1 MVFIA
6 SLVMGMFI
14 IAFFSIIFYLI
25 KPATFMFTLKRQSV
39 GRLQIIGYWI
49 LYLFALLVLIGMFQ
63 SEGDSSSSL
72 LGFFLGMT
80 IQILLCIYSSK
91 EKNNI
96 KVIRK
101 IVPPNLPVIY
111 PSSLSEPCSINRSEE
126 QFTKLTSPNDI
137 PIETE
142 STSVLLAQTANQSEW
157 KIVSSTSEVVDYEHI
172 FITQQKQL
180 ESSVQGGSKQ
190 EEVLKKRE
198 TFEERQRLISALKTV
213 LLLKQRKVFEERQ
226 RLISTLK
233 IDLLLLKQQKL
244 FEEKQSL
251 ISTLKLALLCLTQQR
266 AFEATQRL
274 QLIQTNTPVQDLLK
288 EHKASLEVE
297 SYQKNF
303 ESEQNISQSDS
314 SQIGDAENFAIYQLE
329 PKNDFNEKILSL
341 IPKVSYSSLSS
352 HEPEQSSKNLESNT
366 SVSQP
371 DSSQIGDEE
380 NFVTFQ
386 LEPKN
391 DFNETIISLI
401 PKVSHSILSSHEPE
415 QSSKNL
421 ESNASVSQ
429 PELNQIGDE
438 ENFVTFQ
445 LESENHINEKII
457 PSAPE
462 IYQQIDPVWVSSDKN
477 VEINGFTIHGGMFYL
492 GTKRQYIS
500 FNTEPSFI
508 DVSLSISSRKVDIA
522 ERLIGYWPSYT
533 HISPKARRA
542 YLDWLAGGRSNP
554 IADIGYVFL
563 FFYGLER
570 RALVDAQTDL
580 QAKQEIPDIIKEV
593 TRLLSIYGSN
603 GSFKGY
609 ALRFID
615 YVSFDTVVAQSY
627 LKQPSEILNTPYEL
641 PLSYRI
647 ALGQLVVDKYPL
659 PVDWALAWV
668 LIDRNISKRTPVTRC
683 ADYFAALFKQNYQ
696 ATYGNGFVLSP
707 NRTKLKLTYFPAS
720 SAISRNLS
728 KNIDD
733 LPDVSAVSKHI
744 KKLQALVDQTTEQL
758 EPYSRYLGRNPDSV
772 STSDVILFLPIN
784 LWPEKLIAVI
794 EEFKEKTSQN
804 PLAIEL
810 KTFLMKLGCNVLL
823 SRNQFVELVRNLEN
837 IGLGIEPDIFIGSKA
852 LKPDELIVLFKIRNT
867 NVNFRTEP
875 AYHVAN
881 VTLDLASA
889 VALADGKISEIE
901 LELLKR
907 IIESWVHLSP
917 EQHERLKAFL
927 QLKIKQPSSLMSLK
941 KKLELLSGENRRS
954 IAQILV
960 QLAQVDGVVEPAEVK
975 LLERIYVVLQ
985 LEKQQVYKDLHVS
998 STNIQLQPTRNVFT
1012 TSDNATKF
1020 KLDVERIASLQKE
1033 TALVSNLLANVFVD
1047 EAIQA
1052 ETEIAIESEVDE
1064 QQNNHSLL
1072 GLDIDH
1078 SAFLHRL
1085 ITRPQWSRDELL
1097 NLAADFD
1104 LMLDGALENINE
1116 SALDNLGEQIIE
1128 GDDLLEVNQSLLEK
1142 IEI

>member
-101 IVPPNLPVIY
+101 VVPPNLPVIY
-111 PSSLSEPCSINRSEE
+111 PSSLSELCSINRSEE

-288 EHKASLEVE
+288 EHKTSLEVE

-303 ESEQNISQSDS
+303 ESEQNISQS
-314 SQIGDAENFAIYQLE
+314 
-329 PKNDFNEKILSL
+329 
-341 IPKVSYSSLSS
+341 
-352 HEPEQSSKNLESNT
+352 
-366 SVSQP
+366 

-401 PKVSHSILSSHEPE
+401 PKVSHSIISSHEPE

-707 NRTKLKLTYFPAS
+707 KRTKLKLTYFPAS

>member
-63 SEGDSSSSL
+63 SEGYSSSSL

-101 IVPPNLPVIY
+101 VVPPNLPVIY
-111 PSSLSEPCSINRSEE
+111 PSSLSELCSINRSEE

-288 EHKASLEVE
+288 EHKTSLEVE

-303 ESEQNISQSDS
+303 ESEQNISHS
-314 SQIGDAENFAIYQLE
+314 
-329 PKNDFNEKILSL
+329 
-341 IPKVSYSSLSS
+341 
-352 HEPEQSSKNLESNT
+352 
-366 SVSQP
+366 

-837 IGLGIEPDIFIGSKA
+837 IGLGIEPDILIGSKV

>member
-101 IVPPNLPVIY
+101 VVPPNLPVIY
-111 PSSLSEPCSINRSEE
+111 PSSLSELCSINRSEE

-180 ESSVQGGSKQ
+180 ESSVQGGSQQ

-288 EHKASLEVE
+288 EHKTSLEVE

-303 ESEQNISQSDS
+303 ESEQNISQS
-314 SQIGDAENFAIYQLE
+314 
-329 PKNDFNEKILSL
+329 
-341 IPKVSYSSLSS
+341 
-352 HEPEQSSKNLESNT
+352 
-366 SVSQP
+366 

-401 PKVSHSILSSHEPE
+401 PKVSHSIISSHEPE

>member
-49 LYLFALLVLIGMFQ
+49 LYLFALLVLIGLFQ

-101 IVPPNLPVIY
+101 VVPPNLPVIY
-111 PSSLSEPCSINRSEE
+111 PSSLSELCSINRSEE

-180 ESSVQGGSKQ
+180 ESSVQGGSQQ

-288 EHKASLEVE
+288 EHKTSLEVE

-303 ESEQNISQSDS
+303 ESEQNISQS
-314 SQIGDAENFAIYQLE
+314 
-329 PKNDFNEKILSL
+329 
-341 IPKVSYSSLSS
+341 
-352 HEPEQSSKNLESNT
+352 
-366 SVSQP
+366 

>member
-111 PSSLSEPCSINRSEE
+111 PSSLSELCSINRSEE

-303 ESEQNISQSDS
+303 ESEQNISQS
-314 SQIGDAENFAIYQLE
+314 
-329 PKNDFNEKILSL
+329 
-341 IPKVSYSSLSS
+341 
-352 HEPEQSSKNLESNT
+352 
-366 SVSQP
+366 

>member
-49 LYLFALLVLIGMFQ
+49 LYLFALLVLIGLFQ

-101 IVPPNLPVIY
+101 VVPPNLPVIY
-111 PSSLSEPCSINRSEE
+111 PSSLSELCSINRSEE

-180 ESSVQGGSKQ
+180 ESSVQGGSQQ

-288 EHKASLEVE
+288 EHKTSLEVE

-303 ESEQNISQSDS
+303 ESEQNISQS
-314 SQIGDAENFAIYQLE
+314 
-329 PKNDFNEKILSL
+329 
-341 IPKVSYSSLSS
+341 
-352 HEPEQSSKNLESNT
+352 
-366 SVSQP
+366 

-401 PKVSHSILSSHEPE
+401 PKVSHSIISSHEPE

>member
-49 LYLFALLVLIGMFQ
+49 LYLFALLVLIGLFQ

-101 IVPPNLPVIY
+101 VVPPNLPVIY
-111 PSSLSEPCSINRSEE
+111 PSSLSELCSINRSEE

-180 ESSVQGGSKQ
+180 ESSVQGGSQQ

-288 EHKASLEVE
+288 EHKTSLEVE

-314 SQIGDAENFAIYQLE
+314 S
-329 PKNDFNEKILSL
+329 
-341 IPKVSYSSLSS
+341 
-352 HEPEQSSKNLESNT
+352 
-366 SVSQP
+366 
-371 DSSQIGDEE
+371 
-380 NFVTFQ
+380 
-386 LEPKN
+386 
-391 DFNETIISLI
+391 
-401 PKVSHSILSSHEPE
+401 
-415 QSSKNL
+415 
-421 ESNASVSQ
+421 
-429 PELNQIGDE
+429 QIGDE

>member
-101 IVPPNLPVIY
+101 VVPPNLPVIY
-111 PSSLSEPCSINRSEE
+111 PSSLSELCSINRSEE

-288 EHKASLEVE
+288 EHKTSLEVE

-303 ESEQNISQSDS
+303 ESEQNISQS
-314 SQIGDAENFAIYQLE
+314 
-329 PKNDFNEKILSL
+329 
-341 IPKVSYSSLSS
+341 
-352 HEPEQSSKNLESNT
+352 
-366 SVSQP
+366 

-580 QAKQEIPDIIKEV
+580 QAQQEIPDIIKEV
-593 TRLLSIYGSN
+593 TRLLSIYGSD

>member
-101 IVPPNLPVIY
+101 VVPPNLPVIY
-111 PSSLSEPCSINRSEE
+111 PSSLSELCSINRSEE

-198 TFEERQRLISALKTV
+198 TFEERQRLIS
-213 LLLKQRKVFEERQ
+213 
-226 RLISTLK
+226 TLK

-288 EHKASLEVE
+288 EHKTSLEVE

-314 SQIGDAENFAIYQLE
+314 S
-329 PKNDFNEKILSL
+329 
-341 IPKVSYSSLSS
+341 
-352 HEPEQSSKNLESNT
+352 
-366 SVSQP
+366 
-371 DSSQIGDEE
+371 
-380 NFVTFQ
+380 
-386 LEPKN
+386 
-391 DFNETIISLI
+391 
-401 PKVSHSILSSHEPE
+401 
-415 QSSKNL
+415 
-421 ESNASVSQ
+421 
-429 PELNQIGDE
+429 QIGDE

>member
-1 MVFIA
+1 M
-6 SLVMGMFI
+6 
-14 IAFFSIIFYLI
+14 
-25 KPATFMFTLKRQSV
+25 
-39 GRLQIIGYWI
+39 
-49 LYLFALLVLIGMFQ
+49 
-63 SEGDSSSSL
+63 
-72 LGFFLGMT
+72 
-80 IQILLCIYSSK
+80 
-91 EKNNI
+91 
-96 KVIRK
+96 
-101 IVPPNLPVIY
+101 
-111 PSSLSEPCSINRSEE
+111 
-126 QFTKLTSPNDI
+126 
-137 PIETE
+137 
-142 STSVLLAQTANQSEW
+142 
-157 KIVSSTSEVVDYEHI
+157 SSTSEVVDYEHI

-288 EHKASLEVE
+288 EHKTSLEVE

-303 ESEQNISQSDS
+303 ESEQNISQS
-314 SQIGDAENFAIYQLE
+314 
-329 PKNDFNEKILSL
+329 
-341 IPKVSYSSLSS
+341 
-352 HEPEQSSKNLESNT
+352 
-366 SVSQP
+366 

-744 KKLQALVDQTTEQL
+744 GLTH
-758 EPYSRYLGRNPDSV
+758 YYL
-772 STSDVILFLPIN
+772 
-784 LWPEKLIAVI
+784 
-794 EEFKEKTSQN
+794 
-804 PLAIEL
+804 
-810 KTFLMKLGCNVLL
+810 
-823 SRNQFVELVRNLEN
+823 
-837 IGLGIEPDIFIGSKA
+837 
-852 LKPDELIVLFKIRNT
+852 
-867 NVNFRTEP
+867 
-875 AYHVAN
+875 
-881 VTLDLASA
+881 
-889 VALADGKISEIE
+889 
-901 LELLKR
+901 
-907 IIESWVHLSP
+907 
-917 EQHERLKAFL
+917 
-927 QLKIKQPSSLMSLK
+927 
-941 KKLELLSGENRRS
+941 
-954 IAQILV
+954 
-960 QLAQVDGVVEPAEVK
+960 
-975 LLERIYVVLQ
+975 
-985 LEKQQVYKDLHVS
+985 
-998 STNIQLQPTRNVFT
+998 
-1012 TSDNATKF
+1012 
-1020 KLDVERIASLQKE
+1020 
-1033 TALVSNLLANVFVD
+1033 
-1047 EAIQA
+1047 
-1052 ETEIAIESEVDE
+1052 
-1064 QQNNHSLL
+1064 
-1072 GLDIDH
+1072 
-1078 SAFLHRL
+1078 
-1085 ITRPQWSRDELL
+1085 
-1097 NLAADFD
+1097 
-1104 LMLDGALENINE
+1104 
-1116 SALDNLGEQIIE
+1116 
-1128 GDDLLEVNQSLLEK
+1128 
-1142 IEI
+1142 

>member
-49 LYLFALLVLIGMFQ
+49 LYLFALLVLIGLFQ

-101 IVPPNLPVIY
+101 VVPPNLPVIY
-111 PSSLSEPCSINRSEE
+111 PSSLSELCSINRSEE

-180 ESSVQGGSKQ
+180 ESSVQGGSQQ

-288 EHKASLEVE
+288 EHKTSLEVE

-314 SQIGDAENFAIYQLE
+314 SQIGDA
-329 PKNDFNEKILSL
+329 
-341 IPKVSYSSLSS
+341 
-352 HEPEQSSKNLESNT
+352 
-366 SVSQP
+366 
-371 DSSQIGDEE
+371 
-380 NFVTFQ
+380 
-386 LEPKN
+386 
-391 DFNETIISLI
+391 
-401 PKVSHSILSSHEPE
+401 
-415 QSSKNL
+415 
-421 ESNASVSQ
+421 
-429 PELNQIGDE
+429 

-1128 GDDLLEVNQSLLEK
+1128 GDDPLEVNQSLLEK

>member
-49 LYLFALLVLIGMFQ
+49 LYLFALLVLIGLFQ

-101 IVPPNLPVIY
+101 VVPPNLPVIY
-111 PSSLSEPCSINRSEE
+111 PSSLSELCSINRSEE

-288 EHKASLEVE
+288 EHKTSLEVE

-303 ESEQNISQSDS
+303 ESEQNISQS
-314 SQIGDAENFAIYQLE
+314 
-329 PKNDFNEKILSL
+329 
-341 IPKVSYSSLSS
+341 
-352 HEPEQSSKNLESNT
+352 
-366 SVSQP
+366 

-401 PKVSHSILSSHEPE
+401 PKVSHSIISSHEPE

>member
-63 SEGDSSSSL
+63 SEGYSSSSL

-101 IVPPNLPVIY
+101 VVPPNLPVIY
-111 PSSLSEPCSINRSEE
+111 PSSLSELCSINRSEE

-288 EHKASLEVE
+288 EHKTSLEVE

-303 ESEQNISQSDS
+303 ESEQNISHS
-314 SQIGDAENFAIYQLE
+314 
-329 PKNDFNEKILSL
+329 
-341 IPKVSYSSLSS
+341 
-352 HEPEQSSKNLESNT
+352 
-366 SVSQP
+366 

-1128 GDDLLEVNQSLLEK
+1128 GDDPLEVNQSLLEK

>member
-49 LYLFALLVLIGMFQ
+49 LYLFALLVLIGLFQ

-101 IVPPNLPVIY
+101 VVPPNLPVIY
-111 PSSLSEPCSINRSEE
+111 PSSLSELCSINRSEE

-180 ESSVQGGSKQ
+180 ESSVQGGSQQ

-288 EHKASLEVE
+288 EHKTSLEVE

-303 ESEQNISQSDS
+303 ESEQNISQS
-314 SQIGDAENFAIYQLE
+314 
-329 PKNDFNEKILSL
+329 
-341 IPKVSYSSLSS
+341 
-352 HEPEQSSKNLESNT
+352 
-366 SVSQP
+366 

-401 PKVSHSILSSHEPE
+401 PKVSHSIISSHEPE

-462 IYQQIDPVWVSSDKN
+462 IYQKIDPVWVSSDKN

>member
-63 SEGDSSSSL
+63 SEGYSSSSL

-101 IVPPNLPVIY
+101 VVPPNLPVIY
-111 PSSLSEPCSINRSEE
+111 PSSLSELCSINRSEE

-288 EHKASLEVE
+288 EHKTSLEVE

-303 ESEQNISQSDS
+303 ESEQNISQS
-314 SQIGDAENFAIYQLE
+314 
-329 PKNDFNEKILSL
+329 
-341 IPKVSYSSLSS
+341 
-352 HEPEQSSKNLESNT
+352 
-366 SVSQP
+366 

>member
-180 ESSVQGGSKQ
+180 ESSVQGGSQQ

-288 EHKASLEVE
+288 EHKTSLEVE

-303 ESEQNISQSDS
+303 ESEQNISQS
-314 SQIGDAENFAIYQLE
+314 
-329 PKNDFNEKILSL
+329 
-341 IPKVSYSSLSS
+341 
-352 HEPEQSSKNLESNT
+352 
-366 SVSQP
+366 

-401 PKVSHSILSSHEPE
+401 PKVSHSIISSHEPE

>member
-101 IVPPNLPVIY
+101 VVPPNLPVIY
-111 PSSLSEPCSINRSEE
+111 PSSLSELCSINRSEE

-288 EHKASLEVE
+288 EHKTSLEVE

-303 ESEQNISQSDS
+303 ESEQNISQS
-314 SQIGDAENFAIYQLE
+314 
-329 PKNDFNEKILSL
+329 
-341 IPKVSYSSLSS
+341 
-352 HEPEQSSKNLESNT
+352 
-366 SVSQP
+366 

>member
-101 IVPPNLPVIY
+101 VVPPNLPVIY
-111 PSSLSEPCSINRSEE
+111 PSSLSELCSINRSEE

-226 RLISTLK
+226 GLISTLK

-274 QLIQTNTPVQDLLK
+274 QLIQTNIPVQGLLK
-288 EHKASLEVE
+288 EHKAYLEVE
-297 SYQKNF
+297 SYQQNLG
-303 ESEQNISQSDS
+303 SEQNISQS
-314 SQIGDAENFAIYQLE
+314 
-329 PKNDFNEKILSL
+329 
-341 IPKVSYSSLSS
+341 
-352 HEPEQSSKNLESNT
+352 
-366 SVSQP
+366 

-401 PKVSHSILSSHEPE
+401 PKVSHSIISSHEPE

>member
-101 IVPPNLPVIY
+101 VVPPNLPVIY
-111 PSSLSEPCSINRSEE
+111 PSSLSELCSINRSEE

-288 EHKASLEVE
+288 EHKTSLEVE

-303 ESEQNISQSDS
+303 ESEQNISQS
-314 SQIGDAENFAIYQLE
+314 
-329 PKNDFNEKILSL
+329 
-341 IPKVSYSSLSS
+341 
-352 HEPEQSSKNLESNT
+352 
-366 SVSQP
+366 

-401 PKVSHSILSSHEPE
+401 PKVSHSIISSHEPE

>member
-1 MVFIA
+1 
-6 SLVMGMFI
+6 MG
-14 IAFFSIIFYLI
+14 
-25 KPATFMFTLKRQSV
+25 PPLKRQSV

-63 SEGDSSSSL
+63 SEGYSSSSL

-101 IVPPNLPVIY
+101 VVPPNLPVIY
-111 PSSLSEPCSINRSEE
+111 PSSLSELCSINRSEE

-288 EHKASLEVE
+288 EHKTSLEVE

-303 ESEQNISQSDS
+303 ESEQNISHS
-314 SQIGDAENFAIYQLE
+314 
-329 PKNDFNEKILSL
+329 
-341 IPKVSYSSLSS
+341 
-352 HEPEQSSKNLESNT
+352 
-366 SVSQP
+366 

-837 IGLGIEPDIFIGSKA
+837 IGLGIEPDILIGSKV

>member
-101 IVPPNLPVIY
+101 VVPPNLPVIY
-111 PSSLSEPCSINRSEE
+111 PSSLSELCSINRSEE

-198 TFEERQRLISALKTV
+198 TFEERQRLIS
-213 LLLKQRKVFEERQ
+213 
-226 RLISTLK
+226 TLK

-288 EHKASLEVE
+288 EHKTSLEVE

-303 ESEQNISQSDS
+303 ESEQNISQS
-314 SQIGDAENFAIYQLE
+314 
-329 PKNDFNEKILSL
+329 
-341 IPKVSYSSLSS
+341 
-352 HEPEQSSKNLESNT
+352 
-366 SVSQP
+366 

>member
-1 MVFIA
+1 MIFIA
-6 SLVMGMFI
+6 SLVMGMFT
-14 IAFFSIIFYLI
+14 IAFFSILFYLI
-25 KPATFMFTLKRQSV
+25 KPAAFKFTVKRQPV
-39 GRLQIIGYWI
+39 GRLRIIGYWI
-49 LYLFALLVLIGMFQ
+49 LYLFVLLELIGIVIP
-63 SEGDSSSSL
+63 EGDSSFSIV
-72 LGFFLGMT
+72 GFFIGIT
-80 IQILLCIYSSK
+80 TQILLCISITK
-91 EKNNI
+91 EQFNI
-96 KVIRK
+96 KAIKKVA
-101 IVPPNLPVIY
+101 PSNLPRMY
-111 PSSLSEPCSINRSEE
+111 PQNLPETYPINRSG
-126 QFTKLTSPNDI
+126 KLSTEVTSPKNI
-137 PIETE
+137 PIVVEPV
-142 STSVLLAQTANQSEW
+142 SLSLVQTATQSEW
-157 KIVSSTSEVVDYEHI
+157 EIMDPKDKIVEPCNI
-172 FITQQKQL
+172 LITQKKQPK
-180 ESSVQGGSKQ
+180 SSPQVISEY
-190 EEVLKKRE
+190 EEILKSRRIFEKRQRLLSTLKSTLLLLQRSRE
-198 TFEERQRLISALKTV
+198 LEERQRLIFRLKKDL
-213 LLLKQRKVFEERQ
+213 LLLKQRKV
-226 RLISTLK
+226 L
-233 IDLLLLKQQKL
+233 
-244 FEEKQSL
+244 EEKRSQF
-251 ISTLKLALLCLTQQR
+251 IQAETQ
-266 AFEATQRL
+266 
-274 QLIQTNTPVQDLLK
+274 VQNLVK

-297 SYQKNF
+297 SYPQNF
-303 ESEQNISQSDS
+303 KSKQNIPQSASRLVQND
-314 SQIGDAENFAIYQLE
+314 ENFAIYQLE
-329 PKNDFNEKILSL
+329 PRNDLNEKIISL
-341 IPKVSYSSLSS
+341 IPKVSQLTPSS
-352 HEPEQSSKNLESNT
+352 HVIEQSSKNLESNT
-366 SVSQP
+366 SVNQS
-371 DSSQIGDEE
+371 D
-380 NFVTFQ
+380 
-386 LEPKN
+386 
-391 DFNETIISLI
+391 
-401 PKVSHSILSSHEPE
+401 LS
-415 QSSKNL
+415 
-421 ESNASVSQ
+421 
-429 PELNQIGDE
+429 QIGDE

-445 LESENHINEKII
+445 LESENDVNEKII

-462 IYQQIDPVWVSSDKN
+462 IYQQISPVWISSGKN
-477 VEINGFTIHGGMFYL
+477 VEINGFNIHSGMFYL
-492 GTKRQYIS
+492 GVKRRSIS
-500 FNTEPSFI
+500 FNSEPSFI
-508 DVSLSISSRKVDIA
+508 DISLSISSRKVDIA

-533 HISPKARRA
+533 HISPEARRA

-554 IADIGYVFL
+554 ITDIGYVFL

-609 ALRFID
+609 ASRFID

-627 LKQPSEILNTPYEL
+627 LKQPSEILDTPYEL

-696 ATYGNGFVLSP
+696 ATYGDGFLLSP

-728 KNIDD
+728 KNIND

-810 KTFLMKLGCNVLL
+810 KTFFMKLGCNVLL

-837 IGLGIEPDIFIGSKA
+837 IGLGIEPDILIGSKVP
-852 LKPDELIVLFKIRNT
+852 KPDELIVLFKIRNT

-901 LELLKR
+901 LELLKLK
-907 IIESWVHLSP
+907 IESWVHLSP

-975 LLERIYVVLQ
+975 FLERIYVILQ

-998 STNIQLQPTRNVFT
+998 STNIQLQPTRNFFT

-1064 QQNNHSLL
+1064 QQNNPSLL

-1128 GDDLLEVNQSLLEK
+1128 GDDPLEVNQSLLEK

>member
-101 IVPPNLPVIY
+101 VVPPNLPVIY
-111 PSSLSEPCSINRSEE
+111 PSSLSELCSINRSEE

-226 RLISTLK
+226 GLISTLK

-288 EHKASLEVE
+288 EHKTSLEVE

-303 ESEQNISQSDS
+303 ESEQNISQS
-314 SQIGDAENFAIYQLE
+314 
-329 PKNDFNEKILSL
+329 
-341 IPKVSYSSLSS
+341 
-352 HEPEQSSKNLESNT
+352 
-366 SVSQP
+366 

-401 PKVSHSILSSHEPE
+401 PKVSHSIISSHEPE

>member
-101 IVPPNLPVIY
+101 VVPPNLPVIY
-111 PSSLSEPCSINRSEE
+111 PSSLSELCSINRSEE

-180 ESSVQGGSKQ
+180 ESSVQGGSQQ

-198 TFEERQRLISALKTV
+198 T
-213 LLLKQRKVFEERQ
+213 FEERQ

-288 EHKASLEVE
+288 EHKTSLEVE

-303 ESEQNISQSDS
+303 ESEQNISQS
-314 SQIGDAENFAIYQLE
+314 
-329 PKNDFNEKILSL
+329 
-341 IPKVSYSSLSS
+341 
-352 HEPEQSSKNLESNT
+352 
-366 SVSQP
+366 

-907 IIESWVHLSP
+907 KIESWVHLSP

>member
-101 IVPPNLPVIY
+101 VVPPNLPVIY
-111 PSSLSEPCSINRSEE
+111 PSSLSELCSINRSEE

-288 EHKASLEVE
+288 EHKTSLEVE

-314 SQIGDAENFAIYQLE
+314 S
-329 PKNDFNEKILSL
+329 
-341 IPKVSYSSLSS
+341 
-352 HEPEQSSKNLESNT
+352 
-366 SVSQP
+366 
-371 DSSQIGDEE
+371 
-380 NFVTFQ
+380 
-386 LEPKN
+386 
-391 DFNETIISLI
+391 
-401 PKVSHSILSSHEPE
+401 
-415 QSSKNL
+415 
-421 ESNASVSQ
+421 
-429 PELNQIGDE
+429 QIGDE

>member
-101 IVPPNLPVIY
+101 VVPPNLPVIY
-111 PSSLSEPCSINRSEE
+111 PSSLSELCSINRSEE

-288 EHKASLEVE
+288 EHKTSLEVE

-314 SQIGDAENFAIYQLE
+314 S
-329 PKNDFNEKILSL
+329 
-341 IPKVSYSSLSS
+341 
-352 HEPEQSSKNLESNT
+352 
-366 SVSQP
+366 
-371 DSSQIGDEE
+371 
-380 NFVTFQ
+380 
-386 LEPKN
+386 
-391 DFNETIISLI
+391 
-401 PKVSHSILSSHEPE
+401 
-415 QSSKNL
+415 
-421 ESNASVSQ
+421 
-429 PELNQIGDE
+429 QIGDE

-720 SAISRNLS
+720 SAISRNLEVV
-728 KNIDD
+728 
-733 LPDVSAVSKHI
+733 P
-744 KKLQALVDQTTEQL
+744 
-758 EPYSRYLGRNPDSV
+758 
-772 STSDVILFLPIN
+772 
-784 LWPEKLIAVI
+784 
-794 EEFKEKTSQN
+794 
-804 PLAIEL
+804 
-810 KTFLMKLGCNVLL
+810 
-823 SRNQFVELVRNLEN
+823 
-837 IGLGIEPDIFIGSKA
+837 
-852 LKPDELIVLFKIRNT
+852 
-867 NVNFRTEP
+867 
-875 AYHVAN
+875 HV
-881 VTLDLASA
+881 
-889 VALADGKISEIE
+889 
-901 LELLKR
+901 
-907 IIESWVHLSP
+907 
-917 EQHERLKAFL
+917 
-927 QLKIKQPSSLMSLK
+927 
-941 KKLELLSGENRRS
+941 
-954 IAQILV
+954 
-960 QLAQVDGVVEPAEVK
+960 
-975 LLERIYVVLQ
+975 
-985 LEKQQVYKDLHVS
+985 
-998 STNIQLQPTRNVFT
+998 
-1012 TSDNATKF
+1012 
-1020 KLDVERIASLQKE
+1020 
-1033 TALVSNLLANVFVD
+1033 
-1047 EAIQA
+1047 
-1052 ETEIAIESEVDE
+1052 
-1064 QQNNHSLL
+1064 
-1072 GLDIDH
+1072 
-1078 SAFLHRL
+1078 
-1085 ITRPQWSRDELL
+1085 
-1097 NLAADFD
+1097 
-1104 LMLDGALENINE
+1104 
-1116 SALDNLGEQIIE
+1116 
-1128 GDDLLEVNQSLLEK
+1128 
-1142 IEI
+1142 